1 MSDARN
7 TACLRAFFESGGVD
21 EAAHDAVK
29 GNYAMRKML
38 ITLCAGVA
46 AVATAGSALAQ
57 VYGDTM
63 QREASIR
70 DRISDGLNSGDLTF
84 SQAARLRSELHQIQN
99 LDARYQDEGMTGW
112 QMRDLNSRL
121 SLLDSRLN
129 YDVSLNRGEEDYGY

>member
-1 MSDARN
+1 MN
-7 TACLRAFFESGGVD
+7 KV
-21 EAAHDAVK
+21 
-29 GNYAMRKML
+29 M

-63 QREASIR
+63 ARESNIR
-70 DRISDGLNSGDLTF
+70 ARISDGVSAGDLTY
-84 SQAARLRSELHQIQN
+84 SQAGRLRSELRQIES
-99 LDARYQDEGMTGW
+99 LDARYQDDGMAGW

-129 YDVSLNRGEEDYGY
+129 YDISLNRGDEDYGY

>member
-1 MSDARN
+1 
-7 TACLRAFFESGGVD
+7 
-21 EAAHDAVK
+21 
-29 GNYAMRKML
+29 MRKML